1 MLIVSAT
8 SIYFLLYKYEFL
20 TTLSSSNNSDR
31 RTDEPMEIQNVLVH
45 LYRCQFRARIQT
57 IFARW
62 RGRQGMILFSS
73 RVQGPF
79 QKLNTVKLLNLNFPR
94 KGLIPDPPP
103 LNPRMKR
110 TPCTSVSL
118 LLIKTTGHPFSF
130 QNDFLII

>member
-79 QKLNTVKLLNLNFPR
+79 QKLNTVNLLNLNFPR

-103 LNPRMKR
+103 LKSAHETYTMH
-110 TPCTSVSL
+110 V
-118 LLIKTTGHPFSF
+118 G
-130 QNDFLII
+130 

>member
-79 QKLNTVKLLNLNFPR
+79 QKLNNVNLLNLNFP
-94 KGLIPDPPP
+94 KGAIPDPPP
-103 LNPRMKR
+103 
-110 TPCTSVSL
+110 
-118 LLIKTTGHPFSF
+118 
-130 QNDFLII
+130 FLKSAHETYTMHIG